1 MEAPALRL
9 RRSRVGR
16 HGCLRGGPATTPA
29 LWLWLFTASP
39 GADELQPA
47 TIQAHRE
54 DQALTGAQFK
64 NHTGALRWVAVWTR
78 SSGILVLSRGPF
90 RCPKLS
96 SKVLSRGDKS
106 SLFVPSSGPWKIR
119 LTSNKEV
126 GLGEWS
132 FLSQSF
138 ARPLAWVGAGVGAR
152 AAKRLE
158 TQRELSSSVN
168 SPSVAAS
175 WLFHQG
181 LGRSP
186 VPGPIELANPVGKSP
201 LMLTDLSCVSGCLF
215 LTGSHAAQ
223 GGDGT

>member
-1 MEAPALRL
+1 MVAAAGDCQHPPTHRKGEWRWSRSQRQRGANKQVEAPVLRL

-29 LWLWLFTASP
+29 WWLWLFTASP

-78 SSGILVLSRGPF
+78 SSGILVLSRGSF

-96 SKVLSRGDKS
+96 SKVLSQGDKS

-119 LTSNKEV
+119 LTSNKEG

-132 FLSQSF
+132 FLSQNF
-138 ARPLAWVGAGVGAR
+138 ARPLAWVGRG
-152 AAKRLE
+152 
-158 TQRELSSSVN
+158 
-168 SPSVAAS
+168 
-175 WLFHQG
+175 W
-181 LGRSP
+181 
-186 VPGPIELANPVGKSP
+186 GKSGKVIGNSKRIVQ
-201 LMLTDLSCVSGCLF
+201 LCK
-215 LTGSHAAQ
+215 
-223 GGDGT
+223 